1 MTYGCVAQLSH
12 LEALEGAGVSHSA
25 ELVRGDCSG
34 GEEGPLIRP
43 FGPPSPQGEKGFRVF
58 GHAEPR
64 YLPNLDGSGLRL
76 PAKAFDS
83 SLLSSLSR

>member
-43 FGPPSPQGEKGFRVF
+43 FGPPSPQGEKGLTTQTKSAPSCLEILPPQIS
-58 GHAEPR
+58 GMTHITPAETSWR
-64 YLPNLDGSGLRL
+64 R
-76 PAKAFDS
+76 
-83 SLLSSLSR
+83 R

>member
-1 MTYGCVAQLSH
+1 MTYGCVARRSRRYGHGGAVVSH
-12 LEALEGAGVSHSA
+12 LA
-25 ELVRGDCSG
+25 ELVSPFRDR
-34 GEEGPLIRP
+34 EERPLIRS